1 VRRLILLFAL
11 HASSAFAQDTWNG
24 SDKKYHFAYSVVFG
38 FVAGAAFNDEPLW
51 VRYSAGMAPGLLKEI
66 TDARAGGS
74 GFSGKDLA
82 VDFLGVIVGERLG
95 GFMMSHRS
103 GTTTIA
109 YQRTF

>member
-38 FVAGAAFNDEPLW
+38 FVAGAALEDQPRW
-51 VRYSAGMAPGLLKEI
+51 VRYSVGMAPGVFKEVM
-66 TDARAGGS
+66 DARAGGT

-82 VDFLGVIVGERLG
+82 VDFLGVVAGEYLG
-95 GFMMSHRS
+95 GLMIKKTHDTVMI
-103 GTTTIA
+103 G
-109 YQRTF
+109 YQTRF